1 MTVDLLRD
9 VEQDIEDV
17 IVSAEPDYVLAQID
31 GDLMRLAAGLA
42 IRFLKAGLVGRLVMP
57 NGDIRDSDLLSLIGV
72 SIENC
77 MDATGTREIL
87 ERAMD
92 EQLASLVRSRSELE
106 ERVDRNLQEMGRM
119 LSLPEASV
127 AVLRIALISQHA
139 QGLNDLWG
147 LERNPNIEDFS
158 QLTGK
163 ALGIPRN
170 DIRIAVGPRSPLRRA
185 GLIRQSH
192 SFEPSFGAIRIDPL
206 IADTLLGETLD
217 TQSLLRAVAGLSRP
231 ARLTLADFPHL
242 ACEVTTTLR
251 FLRAASEAGTQGVN
265 ILIHGEPGVGKTEL
279 VRALAQAAGLQLH
292 EVPTEDRDGDPIE
305 HQQRLGAFTT
315 SQKLLR
321 ETGGRAVLFDEV
333 EDVFPVDGNASG
345 RHRGSRVIPKGH
357 LNELLEST
365 PVPTFWVSNA
375 VSHIDTA
382 FLRRFP
388 LIIRVTQLPQNERER
403 LARTALDGIA
413 LPRGTAESVAA
424 IEAMTPALI
433 DSNARVLR
441 MIASADAR
449 ENLTSLKSMMRNAL
463 SAMGQEARWQSAAL
477 RKEYR
482 LDWLN
487 PSQPLGPLI
496 DGLSRSRCGRICL
509 YGLPGTGKTA
519 FAHYLGTTIGC
530 RVLVRRASD
539 LLSKF
544 VGDTEQNIA
553 SMFDEATRDGA
564 ILLIDEADSMLGE
577 RTAMTHQW
585 QISQV
590 NEMLTRMEA
599 FEGIFI
605 ASTNLLSHL
614 DDASLRRFDFKLR
627 FDPPSSSK
635 RMDMVMESFCQ
646 LTGITDIGSASASY
660 RAEVDRLDGLTPGD
674 IATVRRQCEITCQQ
688 PNPADWIT
696 LLRRELDAKR
706 KGQSRAIG
714 FVT

>member
-1 MTVDLLRD
+1 MTGDLLGSVD
-9 VEQDIEDV
+9 ADIEDV
-17 IVSAEPDYVLAQID
+17 IDDSEPEYALTQID
-31 GDLMRLAAGLA
+31 GDLMGLAAGLA
-42 IRFLKAGLVGRLVMP
+42 IRFLKAGLINRLVMP
-57 NGDIRDSDLLSLIGV
+57 NGDIRDSDVLALIGV
-72 SIENC
+72 SIGRWS
-77 MDATGTREIL
+77 DAASTRAVL

-92 EQLASLVRSRSELE
+92 EQLARLECARSELA
-106 ERVDRNLQEMGRM
+106 ERVDRNLLEMGRM

-127 AVLRIALISQHA
+127 AVLKVGLISQHA

-163 ALGIPRN
+163 ALGIARN
-170 DIRIAVGPRSPLRRA
+170 EIRIAVGPRSPLRRA

-217 TQSLLRAVAGLSRP
+217 THSLLRAVAGLSRP
-231 ARLTLADFPHL
+231 ARLSLADFPHL
-242 ACEVTTTLR
+242 GCEVNTALR
-251 FLRAASEAGTQGVN
+251 FLKAASEAGTAGVN

-279 VRALAQAAGLQLH
+279 VRALAEAAGLQLH

-321 ETGGRAVLFDEV
+321 ETGGRAILFDEV
-333 EDVFPVDGNASG
+333 EDVFPVDGNGSG
-345 RHRGSRVIPKGH
+345 RHRASRVIPKGH

-375 VSHIDTA
+375 VGHIDTA

-388 LIIRVTQLPQNERER
+388 LIIRVDQLPQRERER
-403 LARTALDGIA
+403 LARHAFDGIA
-413 LPRGTAESVAA
+413 LPPGTAQSMAA
-424 IEAMTPALI
+424 IEALTPALI

-441 MIASADAR
+441 MIAGTDAE
-449 ENLTSLKSMMRNAL
+449 ENLTSLKSMVRNAL
-463 SAMGQEARWQSAAL
+463 GAMGQEGRWQSAAL
-477 RKEYR
+477 RLDYR

-487 PSQPLGPLI
+487 PSQPLRPLI
-496 DGLSRSRCGRICL
+496 DGLARSRRGRICL
-509 YGLPGTGKTA
+509 YGMPGTGKTA
-519 FAHYLGTTIGC
+519 FAHHLGATIGC

-553 SMFDEATRDGA
+553 AMFDEANRDGA
-564 ILLIDEADSMLGE
+564 ILLVDEADSMLGE
-577 RTAMTHQW
+577 RTAMTHHW
-585 QISQV
+585 QITQV
-590 NEMLTRMEA
+590 NEMLTRMET

-605 ASTNLLSHL
+605 ASTNLVSHF

-627 FDPPSSSK
+627 FDPPPPSK
-635 RMDMVMESFCQ
+635 RIEMVVESFRQ
-646 LTGITDIGSASASY
+646 LQGGSETEIASAADL
-660 RAEVDRLDGLTPGD
+660 AEIGRLDDLTPGD
-674 IATVRRQCEITCQQ
+674 IATVRRQCEITAMQ
-688 PNPADWIT
+688 PRMAEWIA

-706 KGQSRAIG
+706 KGKSRAIG